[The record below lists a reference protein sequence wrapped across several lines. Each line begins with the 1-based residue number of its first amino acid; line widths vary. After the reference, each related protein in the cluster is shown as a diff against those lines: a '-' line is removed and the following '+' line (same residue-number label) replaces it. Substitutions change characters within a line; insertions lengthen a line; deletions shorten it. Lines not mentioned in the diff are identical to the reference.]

1 MILRYAPF
9 LLALLLPVSCM
20 PTFNQSYLPRPVD
33 NRGRELVIKGRHYG
47 LKEVDAAPV
56 PVGRL
61 TRPAYPAELR
71 NLRRTGDVVMALVI
85 GVDGRVSESRVIYAD
100 DVRFS
105 DSAQQAMATWRFK
118 PARKDG
124 RDVSFLAYM
133 PIRFSTG
140 ISSYPEL
147 VFKDGI

>member
-1 MILRYAPF
+1 MKSMIRF
-9 LLALLLPVSCM
+9 LCVLLLPVSCM

-33 NRGRELVIKGRHYG
+33 NRGRDLEIKGRHYG

-71 NLRRTGDVVMALVI
+71 NLRRTGDVVMALLVD
-85 GVDGRVSESRVIYAD
+85 VDGRVSESQVIYAD

-105 DSAQQAMATWRFK
+105 DSARQAMATWRFK
-118 PARKDG
+118 PARKGG
-124 RDVSFLAYM
+124 RDVSFLGYM